1 MTDDRRPVTDDGG
14 TLGMSNLE
22 FRIANFCLLLNPE
35 PRTLN
40 AEPVNR
46 VYVRRPA
53 PEKPYGHLHP
63 AASH

>member
-35 PRTLN
+35 P
-40 AEPVNR
+40 
-46 VYVRRPA
+46 
-53 PEKPYGHLHP
+53 
-63 AASH
+63 